1 MADREQTK
9 KDFKSWRGEFFKPET
24 RGAYALE
31 DLTSHFKSKLDKED
45 LEELIQKVKW
55 VCFVADNIHQGKI
68 ADLGLSIREGIRNLE
83 SEIPQQIDSIQKL
96 IKFMEENP
104 DIALL
109 IAFEKGFGDSYP
121 SFKEKLISFQEG
133 LKEHFKQFFS
143 EKNIDGSFPLMAW
156 KISGPLIF
164 PDSISKQFEKKDPEV
179 NGLLFLLTFIF
190 RTYTAS
196 NWKDL
201 KKSNPDLLV
210 KRPNHGKMPNYGE
223 PCYRLVESFANA
235 IFFPKG
241 REEDE
246 NKEYSEQ
253 KIKLRISE
261 LIKKEACLKP
271 WWFILMP

>member
-1 MADREQTK
+1 MADRKQTK
-9 KDFKSWRGEFFKPET
+9 KHFKSWGADFFKPKT
-24 RGAYALE
+24 RGTYALE
-31 DLTSHFKSKLDKED
+31 ELTSHFKSKLDKED

-55 VCFVADNIHQGKI
+55 TCFFADNIHQGKI
-68 ADLGLSIREGIRNLE
+68 ADLGLSIRAGIRNLE

-96 IKFMEENP
+96 IKFIEENP

-109 IAFEKGFGDSYP
+109 IAFEKGFDDSYP

-143 EKNIDGSFPLMAW
+143 EKNKTGSFPLMAW

-190 RTYTAS
+190 RTYTAPI
-196 NWKDL
+196 WKDL
-201 KKSNPDLLV
+201 KKSNPDLTV

-223 PCYRLVESFANA
+223 PCYRLVGSFANA
-235 IFFPKG
+235 VFFPDG

-246 NKEYSEQ
+246 YKEYSEQ
-253 KIKLRISE
+253 KINLRISE
-261 LIKKEACLKP
+261 LKKKDACLKP
-271 WWFILMP
+271 WWFVFMR